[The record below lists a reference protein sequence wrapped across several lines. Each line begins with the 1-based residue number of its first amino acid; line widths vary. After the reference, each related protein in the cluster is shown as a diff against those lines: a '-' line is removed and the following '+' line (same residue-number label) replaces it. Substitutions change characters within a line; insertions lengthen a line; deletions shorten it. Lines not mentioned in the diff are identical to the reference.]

1 MLFDLRG
8 RGRRRTVRIIYIGL
22 ALLMGVGLVGFG
34 VGGGFGGGGILS
46 GLSKGENEGGG
57 ASYSSQIKKYRKL
70 TQEQPSNAS
79 AWENLTKAL
88 LHEGGNEAYTTS
100 AGAVTSKGKE
110 LFHEAAQAWS
120 GYIALNPPKPNAELA
135 QLMETVYGESG
146 LNEPAKEV
154 EVLQIAV
161 VARPTDAALYAALAE
176 YAYKAHNVRVG
187 RPGLRKGGRP
197 RPGRGKDAPQGRA
210 GRSQEQPIR
219 RKDVH
224 DHDERQNLRGQAE
237 LQRRSERDRSQD
249 DDDTGR
255 EVVEHQDEIVRK
267 VSAWRGDRRIRAVSH
282 RAPAVRRRPRAT
294 RPAC

>member
-8 RGRRRTVRIIYIGL
+8 RGRRRTVRILYTGL

-46 GLSKGENEGGG
+46 GLSKGENESGG

-110 LFHEAAQAWS
+110 LFHETAQAWS

-187 RPGLRKGGRP
+187 DLASAKAIGLVPAAERTKLKDELAEVKNNPSGEKTYTTTTNGKTYVGKLNSKGEVNATEVKTTTTP
-197 RPGRGKDAPQGRA
+197 AGK
-210 GRSQEQPIR
+210 SSST
-219 RKDVH
+219 K
-224 DHDERQNLRGQAE
+224 
-237 LQRRSERDRSQD
+237 
-249 DDDTGR
+249 T
-255 EVVEHQDEIVRK
+255 K
-267 VSAWRGDRRIRAVSH
+267 
-282 RAPAVRRRPRAT
+282 
-294 RPAC
+294 

>member
-1 MLFDLRG
+1 M
-8 RGRRRTVRIIYIGL
+8 
-22 ALLMGVGLVGFG
+22 
-34 VGGGFGGGGILS
+34 S
-46 GLSKGENEGGG
+46 GLSKGENESGG

-88 LHEGGNEAYTTS
+88 LHEAGNEAYTTS

-110 LFHEAAQAWS
+110 LFHETAQAWS

-187 RPGLRKGGRP
+187 DLASAKAIGLVPAAERTKLKDELAEVKNNPSGEKTYTTTTNGKTYVGKLNSKGEVNATEVKTTTTP
-197 RPGRGKDAPQGRA
+197 AGK
-210 GRSQEQPIR
+210 SSST
-219 RKDVH
+219 K
-224 DHDERQNLRGQAE
+224 
-237 LQRRSERDRSQD
+237 
-249 DDDTGR
+249 T
-255 EVVEHQDEIVRK
+255 K
-267 VSAWRGDRRIRAVSH
+267 
-282 RAPAVRRRPRAT
+282 
-294 RPAC
+294 